1 MFPRFSLY
9 SDITQW
15 NGDIREDP
23 RGQWTRWRDM
33 APYVEY
39 ALAHGFIPAPLPEDE
54 PLSMAPMVERESDE
68 VLTPTIDDLP
78 LDNTEDVYELITGQH
93 TNTIDDLD

>member
-1 MFPRFSLY
+1 
-9 SDITQW
+9 
-15 NGDIREDP
+15 
-23 RGQWTRWRDM
+23 
-33 APYVEY
+33 
-39 ALAHGFIPAPLPEDE
+39 
-54 PLSMAPMVERESDE
+54 MAPMVERESDE